1 LPLSCSKEH
10 YLGKPD
16 LSPLISQR
24 HTCRNCGHVFT
35 GKVCNNCGEKTFN
48 EHQLSTSHFF
58 HQIIDFFTH
67 FENKVLR
74 SIWLNFIKPG
84 FITKQNLSGVRV
96 RYATPVQL
104 YLVVSIIFF
113 IVVTKIGVTDYTP
126 SPMDHYYFKL
136 SDYAPFKWVEPLD
149 NSVIDGIDS
158 MRVHKHEEIAANLIA
173 EANERDS
180 AGLVK
185 YYALHRADSISL
197 SSSQLNVIAG
207 EESRQI
213 FWANFQSHIS
223 SYSKTLIFLTL
234 PFIAGIF
241 FLFFFKRLKMYGASL
256 ILATHFMVY
265 NLCFFI
271 LHSVIDMWP
280 KRIFSTTHVPN
291 LMDPFR
297 WLFTN
302 ETTAPVAQS
311 IFGSTFEF
319 LHLLFWMP
327 WLIIAFN
334 RLFHRPWWV
343 NVIVAYICSRIFF
356 YLIFGVMKKFL
367 IAFTIW
373 TMH

>member
-1 LPLSCSKEH
+1 
-10 YLGKPD
+10 
-16 LSPLISQR
+16 
-24 HTCRNCGHVFT
+24 
-35 GKVCNNCGEKTFN
+35 
-48 EHQLSTSHFF
+48 
-58 HQIIDFFTH
+58 
-67 FENKVLR
+67 
-74 SIWLNFIKPG
+74 
-84 FITKQNLSGVRV
+84 
-96 RYATPVQL
+96 
-104 YLVVSIIFF
+104 
-113 IVVTKIGVTDYTP
+113 
-126 SPMDHYYFKL
+126 
-136 SDYAPFKWVEPLD
+136 
-149 NSVIDGIDS
+149 

-173 EANERDS
+173 EANQSRDS
-180 AGLVK
+180 AGLLK
-185 YYALHRADSISL
+185 YYALHLADSIKL
-197 SSSQLNVIAG
+197 SPSQLNVIAG

-234 PFIAGIF
+234 PFIAGVF

-280 KRIFSTTHVPN
+280 RRIFNTTNVPN